1 MQNEDKKPFTY
12 DPTMQGIAGMGDVSR
27 QVGFDPYKRFAEEPS
42 QTGFDYMMASRPGMY
57 SGRQAPG
64 LGGPVLAS
72 IARPAKGSRYFDYV
86 NEMKNN
92 ARKID

>member
-1 MQNEDKKPFTY
+1 MTEDKKPFTY
-12 DPTMQGIAGMGDVSR
+12 DPKMMRDIAGMGDVSR

-42 QTGFDYMMASRPGMY
+42 QTGFDYMTASRPGMY

-72 IARPAKGSRYFDYV
+72 IARPAEGSRYFDYV
-86 NEMKNN
+86 NDDK
-92 ARKID
+92 KS